1 MRKVVFLLAVIV
13 SAVSNAQENRTVST
27 NRKVDLGL
35 SVYWSGYNLGTSSP
49 ENCGYYISWGESEHK
64 ELYDE
69 TNCIYNN
76 RNIGS
81 DISGT
86 RYDAAST
93 LWGGSWRMPTWNEWQ
108 ELIDECSWVWTTYK
122 AVNGYIVTG
131 PNGNSIFLPANGY
144 AMGNGIEFKGE
155 RGCYNSSI
163 ANGTNRSCNISF
175 SESGQFQDDYKR
187 QYGLGIRPVCNK

>member
-1 MRKVVFLLAVIV
+1 MRKIVFLLAVIV
-13 SAVSNAQENRTVST
+13 GAVSNAQENRVVST

-49 ENCGYYISWGESEHK
+49 ENYGYYLSWGECERK

-69 TNCIYNN
+69 TTCVYND

-86 RYDAAST
+86 RYDAANA

-122 AVNGYIVTG
+122 AVSGYIVTG

-144 AMGNGIEFKGE
+144 AMGYGIEFKGE

-163 ANGTNRSCNISF
+163 AKGTNRSYNISF
-175 SESGQFQDDYKR
+175 GESGQFQDDYKR
-187 QYGLGIRPVCNK
+187 QYGLGVRPVCNK